1 MNNSRILIADDEPLN
16 SKLFSEIL
24 KSSGA
29 TIISA
34 PDGFEALNLA
44 LAEVP
49 DLIILD
55 WNMPRMDGL
64 EALLEMKKHRL
75 LKDVPVIMITGI
87 MTTPENLRTALEAGA
102 IDFLRKPFDRVEL
115 LARSRSMLLL
125 SRSIKE
131 LNEKYQLIEGKNR
144 FIQSIMESI
153 PHPFVF
159 YDLNGIINGCNSH
172 FEELTGFSKQ
182 KIIDKIIYD
191 YLNPA
196 TLINHRD
203 HDRELIESKTDKTY
217 ESRFVLLERDYIFSK
232 TLYYKSEKKPE
243 GILCMLTDITDL
255 KQAHDEIME
264 NKKRELASSALRLIQ
279 LSEMNNNLISD
290 LEKITEYTTK
300 KGGELIRN
308 TISKFNNNATGSV
321 WKEFE
326 TRFENVYESFYER
339 LNQLFPDLTPGEKK
353 LCALLRL
360 NLTSKDI
367 AALTF
372 QNPQSVDMA
381 RYRLRKKFNLE
392 KDENLVDFL
401 MNIK

>member
-1 MNNSRILIADDEPLN
+1 M
-16 SKLFSEIL
+16 
-24 KSSGA
+24 
-29 TIISA
+29 
-34 PDGFEALNLA
+34 
-44 LAEVP
+44 
-49 DLIILD
+49 
-55 WNMPRMDGL
+55 
-64 EALLEMKKHRL
+64 
-75 LKDVPVIMITGI
+75 
-87 MTTPENLRTALEAGA
+87 
-102 IDFLRKPFDRVEL
+102 
-115 LARSRSMLLL
+115 
-125 SRSIKE
+125 
-131 LNEKYQLIEGKNR
+131 
-144 FIQSIMESI
+144 
-153 PHPFVF
+153 
-159 YDLNGIINGCNSH
+159 
-172 FEELTGFSKQ
+172 
-182 KIIDKIIYD
+182 
-191 YLNPA
+191 
-196 TLINHRD
+196 INHRD
-203 HDRELIESKTDKTY
+203 HDRELIESKVDKTY

-232 TLYYKSEKKPE
+232 TLYYKSEKNPE
-243 GILCMLTDITDL
+243 GILCMLTDITEL
-255 KQAHDEIME
+255 KLAHNEIME
-264 NKKRELASSALRLIQ
+264 SKKRELTSSALRLIH

-300 KGGELIRN
+300 KGSELIRN